1 MKKLLIFTLAFL
13 VLLSSSGVMMNM
25 HYCMGKF
32 TGSSISLSYNSASNC
47 TSCGM
52 EKKANATKG
61 CCHDSKTLLKNSTD
75 QKLLNAEFRLTKSY
89 PIVLFN
95 NNNYQITAVD
105 FLSTSSNDFIPSSPP
120 SIQRLPIFIRNCSFL
135 I

>member
-61 CCHDSKTLLKNSTD
+61 CCHDSKTLLKSSTD
-75 QKLLNAEFRLTKSY
+75 QKLLNVEFRLTKSY

-95 NNNYQITAVD
+95 NGYQFTELK
-105 FLSTSSNDFIPSSPP
+105 FLSVNNNSFIVSSPP
-120 SIQRLPIFIRNCSFL
+120 LIQRPPIFIRNCSFL

>member
-52 EKKANATKG
+52 EKEANARKG
-61 CCHDSKTLLKNSTD
+61 CCHDNKTLLKSSTD
-75 QKLLNAEFRLTKSY
+75 QKLLNAEFRLTKIY

-95 NNNYQITAVD
+95 NGYQFKELKLLSVNNN
-105 FLSTSSNDFIPSSPP
+105 SFIASSPP
-120 SIQRLPIFIRNCSFL
+120 LIQRPAIFIRNCSFL

>member
-95 NNNYQITAVD
+95 NGYQFTELK
-105 FLSTSSNDFIPSSPP
+105 FLSVNNNSFIVFSPP
-120 SIQRLPIFIRNCSFL
+120 SIQRPLIFIRNCSFL

>member
-61 CCHDSKTLLKNSTD
+61 CCHDSKTLLKSSTD
-75 QKLLNAEFRLTKSY
+75 QKLLNVEFRLTKSY

-95 NNNYQITAVD
+95 NGYQFTELK
-105 FLSTSSNDFIPSSPP
+105 FLSVNNNSFIVSSPP

>member
-61 CCHDSKTLLKNSTD
+61 CCHDSKTLLKSSTD
-75 QKLLNAEFRLTKSY
+75 QKLLNVEFRLIKSY

-95 NNNYQITAVD
+95 NGYQFTELK
-105 FLSTSSNDFIPSSPP
+105 FLSVNNNSFIVSPP
-120 SIQRLPIFIRNCSFL
+120 PLIQRPPIFIRNCSFL

>member
-61 CCHDSKTLLKNSTD
+61 CCHDSKTLLKSSTD
-75 QKLLNAEFRLTKSY
+75 QKLLNVEFRLIKSY

-95 NNNYQITAVD
+95 NGYQFTELK
-105 FLSTSSNDFIPSSPP
+105 FLSVNNNSFIVSSPP
-120 SIQRLPIFIRNCSFL
+120 LIQRPPIFIRNCSFL

>member
-52 EKKANATKG
+52 GKKANATKG

-75 QKLLNAEFRLTKSY
+75 QKLLNAEFRLAKIY
-89 PIVLFN
+89 PIALL

>member
-32 TGSSISLSYNSASNC
+32 TGSSISLSYNSASYC

-61 CCHDSKTLLKNSTD
+61 CCHDSKTLLKSSTD
-75 QKLLNAEFRLTKSY
+75 QKLLNVEFRLIKSY

-95 NNNYQITAVD
+95 NGYQFTELK
-105 FLSTSSNDFIPSSPP
+105 FLSVNNNSFIVSSPP
-120 SIQRLPIFIRNCSFL
+120 LIQRPPIFIRNCSFL